1 MNPPIFLARE
11 AVEAIHAA
19 SIAEFGGCL
28 GLRDPGLLES
38 ALAQPLNTYHYAAG
52 DLFDCAAAYA
62 YHIAENQPFIDG
74 NKRAALLSALN
85 FLGQN
90 GVVLISPTEKYYD
103 AMIAL
108 SARQLNK
115 AGLAALFRQLA
126 GQ

>member
-1 MNPPIFLARE
+1 MKTPVFLTRE
-11 AVEAIHAA
+11 AVESIHEA
-19 SIAEFGGCL
+19 SLAEFGGGM

-38 ALAQPLNTYHYAAG
+38 ALAQPLNTYFYAAG

-85 FLGQN
+85 FLAQN
-90 GVVLISPTEKYYD
+90 EVLLLEPTDEYYH

-108 SARQLNK
+108 SARQLDK
-115 AGLAALFRQLA
+115 IGLAALFRRQA
-126 GQ
+126 K